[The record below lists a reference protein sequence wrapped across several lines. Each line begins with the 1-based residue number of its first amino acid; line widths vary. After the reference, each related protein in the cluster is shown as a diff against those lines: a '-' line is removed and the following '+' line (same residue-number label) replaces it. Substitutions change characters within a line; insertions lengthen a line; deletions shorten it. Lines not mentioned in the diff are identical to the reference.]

1 MVYFPVLISD
11 QVVLPPMARFIYTL
25 VFYLLVP
32 FVLCKLWW
40 RGIKAPAY
48 RLRWRERLGFSL
60 PDKAFHTKPIW
71 IHAVS
76 VGETLAIVPLVKL
89 IQARH
94 PNVPIVMTTM
104 TVTGAERVKATF
116 GDSVTHYYCPYDIP
130 YALSRFIEK
139 VNPRGCVIVETE
151 LWPNLIHSCNRKK
164 VPTLVANARLS
175 QRSAKGYKRLKS
187 LTTPMLQQIDQVAV
201 QNGVDGQRFLDLG
214 LPESAMTV
222 TGSIKF
228 DVKAPEGSERLAY
241 ALRQLWGESR
251 KVIIAASTH
260 EGEESELLLVFNKL
274 LESDPSLL
282 LVIVPRHP
290 ERFDDVAELIK
301 ENKLKCARRSL
312 GQQPNGKTQ
321 VYLGDTMGELMK
333 LLAAADVAFVGG
345 SLIERGGH
353 NPLEPAVMKK
363 PVIMGTHF
371 YNFQLIC
378 DSLQQ
383 AGGLSVVENADALLT
398 EFKRLLDDQDCR
410 VEQGHA
416 GYEFVLKNQGALEK
430 LYTLTDE
437 ICINNLE

>member
-11 QVVLPPMARFIYTL
+11 QVVLPPMARLIYTL

-32 FVLCKLWW
+32 IILCKLWW
-40 RGIKAPAY
+40 RGIKVPAY
-48 RLRWRERLGFSL
+48 RLRWRERLGFAL
-60 PDKAFHTKPIW
+60 PDKVFNAQPIW
-71 IHAVS
+71 VHAVS

-130 YALSRFIEK
+130 CALSRFIEK

-164 VPTLVANARLS
+164 VPILVANARLS
-175 QRSAKGYKRLKS
+175 QRSANGYKRLKS
-187 LTTPMLQQIDQVAV
+187 LATPMLQKINQVAV

-214 LPESAMTV
+214 LPERAMTV

-241 ALRQLWGESR
+241 ALRQLWGETR

-312 GQQPNGKTQ
+312 GQQPNEKTQ

-383 AGGLSVVENADALLT
+383 AGGLSVVENSDALLT
-398 EFKRLLDDQDCR
+398 EFKRLLDDQDSR
-410 VEQGHA
+410 VGQGQA
-416 GYEFVLKNQGALEK
+416 GYQFVLKNQGALEK

>member
-1 MVYFPVLISD
+1 
-11 QVVLPPMARFIYTL
+11 MARFIYTL
-25 VFYLLVP
+25 VFYMLVP
-32 FVLCKLWW
+32 IILCKLWW

-48 RLRWRERLGFSL
+48 RQRWRERLGFSL
-60 PDKAFHTKPIW
+60 PDKDFKAQPIW

-94 PNVPIVMTTM
+94 PSVPIVMTTM
-104 TVTGAERVKATF
+104 SVTGAERVNATF

-130 YALSRFIEK
+130 CALGRFIEK

-151 LWPNLIHSCNRKK
+151 LWPNLIHSCNRKH
-164 VPTLVANARLS
+164 VPILVANARLS

-187 LTTPMLQQIDQVAV
+187 LVTPMLQQINQVAV

-214 LPESAMTV
+214 LPEKAMTV

-251 KVIIAASTH
+251 RVIIAASTH
-260 EGEESELLLVFNKL
+260 EGEESQLLLAFSKL

-301 ENKLKCARRSL
+301 DNKLKCARRSL
-312 GQQPNGKTQ
+312 GQQPNEQTQ

-363 PVIMGTHF
+363 PVIMGAHF

-383 AGGLSVVENADALLT
+383 AGGLSIVENSDALLT
-398 EFKRLLDDQDCR
+398 EFKRLLGNQDSR
-410 VEQGHA
+410 VEQGKA

-437 ICINNLE
+437 ICINNTE